1 MTRAMKVTFFLSA
14 ILGIAVGARIGY
26 SQGAEVSELM
36 RTAEPMGAGFAVSEF
51 AAQQFRHADADHARV
66 AAQLQISVFEQLRV
80 ATDDTNTRR
89 NLGLAYVRLAW
100 VEKSAGNQEAEHLA
114 LKQARMW
121 LPTRPGQDASDEQ
134 LEDFLKRLDQAGIGS
149 SRTPKT
155 TTGANSRAHSSLE

>member
-1 MTRAMKVTFFLSA
+1 MTRAMKVTFILSA
-14 ILGIAVGARIGY
+14 VLGIAVGARIGY
-26 SQGAEVSELM
+26 SQGEDLSELM
-36 RTAEPMGAGFAVSEF
+36 RTVEPMGAGLAVSAF
-51 AAQQFRHADADHARV
+51 AAQQFRHADADHARQ
-66 AAQLQISVFEQLRV
+66 ATLLQISVFEQLRV
-80 ATDDTNTRR
+80 ATNDTNTRH
-89 NLGLAYVRLAW
+89 NLGLAYVRLAL

-155 TTGANSRAHSSLE
+155 TTGANSRVHSSLE